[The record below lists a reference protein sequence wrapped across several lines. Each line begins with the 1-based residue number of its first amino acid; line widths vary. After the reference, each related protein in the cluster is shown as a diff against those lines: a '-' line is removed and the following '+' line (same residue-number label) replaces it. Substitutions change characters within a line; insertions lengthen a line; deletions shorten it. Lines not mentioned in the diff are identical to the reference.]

1 MSPLPRRG
9 DVTCIRYWRIRDEKN
24 AYSVLV
30 RLKADSFDFISKILA
45 TVQPHTQPISGNE
58 TILCGISTII
68 VKFLYLA
75 TLYSLR
81 KLNITD
87 DVEKYNH
94 RETIFLKVVIPSSP
108 FVTLLIPDRYI
119 LNERLSESFMDLLA
133 KLLQIGPSHQPTL
146 EFVLASPI
154 VIVFSTHL
162 SFVEKMNNLLNAI
175 RTINISLKEWNAEG
189 PEVIKSG
196 KRMMQALFSEGFD
209 DTLEQMLKHDND
221 GINGIILVE
230 DYSTPSLRTLLGCW
244 ENADCWCRRTDSGIT
259 SNHHEMVYSFGFIV
273 LNAAVVDCH
282 VVNRPL
288 SKHFLASLNGTL

>member
-30 RLKADSFDFISKILA
+30 RLKADSFVSLRG
-45 TVQPHTQPISGNE
+45 VEVESSH
-58 TILCGISTII
+58 
-68 VKFLYLA
+68 
-75 TLYSLR
+75 LR

-146 EFVLASPI
+146 E
-154 VIVFSTHL
+154 
-162 SFVEKMNNLLNAI
+162 
-175 RTINISLKEWNAEG
+175 TINISLKEWNAEG